1 MVCFTV
7 LGLSPRTAACA
18 SVVGCGLWPRFLD
31 PSQSNRREAGSPI
44 FDEPKI
50 AESRRTVTISKE
62 ALDALKAHRQEFE
75 RRKLEDGYAP
85 FDLLFAASIG
95 TPYSE
100 SNLGREFKRALARA
114 GLASSIRFHDLR
126 HAAAT
131 LMLAAGMNIKR
142 LRPI

>member
-1 MVCFTV
+1 MWTLAKV
-7 LGLSPRTAACA
+7 
-18 SVVGCGLWPRFLD
+18 LD

-50 AESRRTVTISKE
+50 AKSRRTVTISKE
-62 ALDALKAHRQEFE
+62 AVDALKAHRDRQEFE

-85 FDLLFAASIG
+85 FDLLFATSIG

-114 GLASSIRFHDLR
+114 GLASSITFHDLR